1 MKLSST
7 LKICLFAGLLVV
19 FLFVLYMIIPGGN
32 HEEEFVA
39 PVESQ
44 HEEKSTEAQAVDE
57 PIETV
62 KEIDREGPEEDLSE
76 KKVDEIEQK
85 SPIEA
90 EPTESEL
97 KPKNKDEKDPVPG
110 STQVI
115 QSPKPLISKGLR
127 DLPVLLILSSVILL
141 LVFLNFYLYRWRKRV
156 VGDKQIVVPEEF
168 WREFTKLQKAIKL
181 STGIVASSNETI
193 EYTNNQSEERSKDLM
208 SAFLELQTAI
218 NERDAEIKRLK
229 EGYDN
234 KVFKNFLLRFVR
246 VDLMLG
252 EYLSEERVDKKSL
265 EDVKEILEDALDECD
280 VEVFEPNVG
289 EILQETEGV
298 ADQPKVIVS
307 ESPNDEFKIVEILE
321 PGYRMRLP
329 DDSFEYIKKSKVS
342 VYGKY
347 QENEKNG

>member
-1 MKLSST
+1 MKLST
-7 LKICLFAGLLVV
+7 TIIAGLLVV
-19 FLFVLYMIIPGGN
+19 LLFILNMIIPGGN
-32 HEEEFVA
+32 QEEEVVA

-44 HEEKSTEAQAVDE
+44 QEEKSIEVQVVGE
-57 PIETV
+57 PIETLN
-62 KEIDREGPEEDLSE
+62 EIDREGREEDLSE

-90 EPTESEL
+90 EPTVSEL
-97 KPKNKDEKDPVPG
+97 KPKNEDEKEPALG
-110 STQVI
+110 STQVV
-115 QSPKPLISKGLR
+115 QSPKPLISKGKR

-168 WREFTKLQKAIKL
+168 WSEFTTLKKAITQ

-208 SAFLELQTAI
+208 GAFLGLQTAI

-246 VDLMLG
+246 VDLVLS
-252 EYLSEERVDKKSL
+252 EYLSEEGANKKSL
-265 EDVKEILEDALDECD
+265 EDVKEILDDALDECD
-280 VEVFEPNVG
+280 VEIFEPSVG
-289 EILQETEGV
+289 GVLQETEGV
-298 ADQPKVIVS
+298 ADQPKVIVP
-307 ESPNDEFKIVEILE
+307 ESPNDEFKIVEVIE

-347 QENEKNG
+347 QENKKNG

>member
-1 MKLSST
+1 MKLST
-7 LKICLFAGLLVV
+7 TIIAGLLVV
-19 FLFVLYMIIPGGN
+19 LLFILNMIIPGGN
-32 HEEEFVA
+32 QEEEVVA

-44 HEEKSTEAQAVDE
+44 QEEKSIEVQVVGE
-57 PIETV
+57 PIETLN
-62 KEIDREGPEEDLSE
+62 EIDREGREEDLSE

-90 EPTESEL
+90 EPTVSEL
-97 KPKNKDEKDPVPG
+97 KPKNEDEKEPALG
-110 STQVI
+110 STQVV
-115 QSPKPLISKGLR
+115 QSPKPLISKGKR

-329 DDSFEYIKKSKVS
+329 NDSFEYIKKSKVS